1 MRSSALL
8 GAAAFLLVSC
18 GGAVV
23 SESKWEAAQAEW
35 SKPVNGLA
43 LSLQTAQDVYQPRT
57 PLTLK
62 VGFKNT
68 MLKARYLDTRGG
80 YEGLSLV
87 VIGPDGKEIEA
98 GPGDESMSAAGDFV
112 RLEAGRS
119 VELVVQGPATA
130 NWSYKLAEPG
140 SYTVYAVYH
149 AEFSEQWN
157 RESAAGG
164 RFENQVLFTGTAESP
179 EVSFE
184 IQAPKKR

>member
-1 MRSSALL
+1 MSEQWVLNASPLIVLARVGQAHLFAALA
-8 GAAAFLLVSC
+8 GKVVVPR
-18 GGAVV
+18 AVI
-23 SESKWEAAQAEW
+23 A
-35 SKPVNGLA
+35 
-43 LSLQTAQDVYQPRT
+43 
-57 PLTLK
+57 
-62 VGFKNT
+62 
-68 MLKARYLDTRGG
+68 
-80 YEGLSLV
+80 
-87 VIGPDGKEIEA
+87 EIEA